1 MLAAETRLDEAPPG
15 RRPRRAAPERRCLV
29 SRESSDAAGM
39 VRFVVSPDGELVPD
53 VDGRLPGRGLW
64 LAARRDI
71 VATAVAHGVFQK
83 AARARVHVAPDLAER
98 VEGLL
103 VRRCLDLIGLA
114 RRAGLAV
121 AGYEKVRALVAKGR
135 AGVVIQASDAAP
147 GGRGRVSAAA
157 AGVPEVTLFTV
168 TELARAFG
176 RETVVHAALERGPM
190 AESFLRETARLA
202 GFRPG
207 ESKTVRK

>member
-1 MLAAETRLDEAPPG
+1 MLAAETRPDDAP
-15 RRPRRAAPERRCLV
+15 RPRARSAPERRCLV
-29 SRESSDAAGM
+29 SRELGDARAM
-39 VRFVVSPDGELVPD
+39 IRFVVSPAGEVVPD

-64 LAARRDI
+64 LTARRDI
-71 VATAVAHGVFQK
+71 VATAVARGAFQK
-83 AARARVHVAPDLAER
+83 AARARVEVAPDLAER

-103 VRRCLDLIGLA
+103 ARRCLDLIGMA

-121 AGYEKVRALVAKGR
+121 CGFEKVRSLIARDR

-147 GGRGRVSAAA
+147 GGRDRLRTMAVGR
-157 AGVPEVTLFTV
+157 PEVVLFTV
-168 TELARAFG
+168 AELARAFG
-176 RETVVHAALERGPM
+176 RETVVHAALERGSM

-202 GFRPG
+202 GFRSS